1 MSVLEPY
8 HRITSGSATRSTRL
22 LTTYYLPQDH
32 IGQGLSIYPTPYDS
46 IYLEVF
52 IDLCAQ
58 FDCIPIVTIN
68 AGIAMKYGP
77 EHCVTIYTKELP
89 PQIPTPPNTKPIL
102 TTPHHHTGPP
112 QIRIHSNPPPYT
124 LPSSHPMSHQ
134 IGPGQDQTRLD

>member
-112 QIRIHSNPPPYT
+112 RYSSTPTPHSTPT
-124 LPSSHPMSHQ
+124 LHPTPCH
-134 IGPGQDQTRLD
+134 TRSDPAKTRPD